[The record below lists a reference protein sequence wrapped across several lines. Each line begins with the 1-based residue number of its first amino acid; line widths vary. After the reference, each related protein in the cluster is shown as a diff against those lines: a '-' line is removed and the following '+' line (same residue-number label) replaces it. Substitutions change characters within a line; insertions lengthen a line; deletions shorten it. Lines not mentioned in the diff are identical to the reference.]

1 MAVKKKSKRYQEL
14 EEKIEKTPYTDLKK
28 ATQVI
33 KKVATADFT
42 ESVEAHVKLNI
53 DPAQADQQF
62 RASLVLPH
70 GTGRVTRV
78 LVFAR
83 GEKVKEA
90 EEAGAEAVGGEDL
103 IEKIEDGWFEFDQAV
118 ATPDMMSDVSVL
130 GPVLGPRGLM
140 PNNKAGTVT
149 FDVAEVVGK
158 LKKGQ
163 MELRNDQYGIIHTVV
178 GTDEMT
184 ADELRDNLEAIL
196 KFIVEERPVGVKGQG
211 QYLESIVLAP
221 TMGPSIKIAPAV
233 AWDLL

>member
-70 GTGRVTRV
+70 GTGRETRV
-78 LVFAR
+78 IVFAR